1 MPEKLV
7 LDACCG
13 PKMFYFDKDNPN
25 VLFVDKRTVHNEII
39 WNSKDNNSVRKI
51 DVMPDVVADFRK
63 LPFADESFYHV
74 VFDPPHLVNVGDTSY
89 MGKKYGKLPKDWK
102 NAIKKGFDECWRV
115 LKTHGTLVFKWNA
128 VQVPAEDVIEAIGRR
143 PLYGNRCGK
152 QNRTHWMVFFKE
164 AK

>member
-1 MPEKLV
+1 MEKLV

-13 PKMFYFDKDNPN
+13 PKMFYFDKHNHN
-25 VLFVDKRTVHNEII
+25 VIFVDKRTLHNEII
-39 WNSKDNNSVRKI
+39 WNSKDGNNVRKI
-51 DVMPDVVADFRK
+51 DVLPDVVADFMQ
-63 LPFADESFYHV
+63 LPFANESFYHV
-74 VFDPPHLVNVGDTSY
+74 IFDPPHLVNVGDTSY

-102 NAIKKGFDECWRV
+102 NAIKKGFNECWRV
-115 LKTHGTLVFKWNA
+115 LKMHGTLVFKWNA
-128 VQVPAEDVIEAIGRR
+128 VQIPAEDVIESIGRR

>member
-1 MPEKLV
+1 
-7 LDACCG
+7 
-13 PKMFYFDKDNPN
+13 
-25 VLFVDKRTVHNEII
+25 
-39 WNSKDNNSVRKI
+39 
-51 DVMPDVVADFRK
+51 
-63 LPFADESFYHV
+63 
-74 VFDPPHLVNVGDTSY
+74 

-102 NAIKKGFDECWRV
+102 TYIKKGFDECWRV